1 MFFQLLLPNNAS
13 GMTNKSSMLF
23 SSHGTEPGRLRK
35 SSMLF
40 STHGEEPTVDPSDS
54 RSWKHYLHS
63 IVFTEPQAT
72 LIKLFCVFL
81 YYVLGFLVYNVLEHR
96 SSWTLTQ
103 TMYFITV
110 TFVSYGGDGYCHPT
124 NDASKVFTM
133 LYIILGF
140 ILVFSLFTE
149 VVKTWLV
156 GAQRECL
163 RSLLKMLGI
172 NRISTTTMRIYQWHS
187 SWFAIGLL
195 ILIGTLFL
203 SANEE
208 CSICHAAYWT
218 VCIMSTVGYGDI
230 KIQVNKHTSFPY
242 HHHPDHYSHRS

>member
-1 MFFQLLLPNNAS
+1 MFFQLLLPNA
-13 GMTNKSSMLF
+13 GMSEKSSSMLF
-23 SSHGTEPGRLRK
+23 SSHGMEAGRLRK
-35 SSMLF
+35 SSMLI
-40 STHGEEPTVDPSDS
+40 STHGVETTVDPTTQN
-54 RSWKHYLHS
+54 RSWNHFLYVV
-63 IVFTEPQAT
+63 VFTEPQAT
-72 LIKLFCVFL
+72 LVKLFCVFL
-81 YYVLGFLVYNVLEHR
+81 YYLLGVLVYNELEHG
-96 SSWTLTQ
+96 SWSLTQ
-103 TMYFITV
+103 TIYFITV

-124 NDASKVFTM
+124 TDASKVFTM

-163 RSLLKMLGI
+163 RSLLNVFGI
-172 NRISTTTMRIYQWHS
+172 KKISKTTMRLYQWHS

-203 SANEE
+203 SANEA

-218 VCIMSTVGYGDI
+218 VCIMSTVGFGDVR
-230 KIQVNKHTSFPY
+230 IQVTT
-242 HHHPDHYSHRS
+242 HPFHSEPT